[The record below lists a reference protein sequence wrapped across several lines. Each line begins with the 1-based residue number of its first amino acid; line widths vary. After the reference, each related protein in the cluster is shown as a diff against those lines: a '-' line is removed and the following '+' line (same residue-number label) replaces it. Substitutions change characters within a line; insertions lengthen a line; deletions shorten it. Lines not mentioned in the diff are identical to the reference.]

1 MPPEI
6 EQIIADTIALTGSA
20 MPQSLAG
27 DAPVLSAASLSDEP
41 ISAGAEPMYLIGLI
55 GGKDVGKS
63 SFVNALVGQQIS
75 EQTSHGPGTEVV
87 VAYAHEGVVKPLREL
102 LDREVPGRFKIYA
115 HTIPGLLRQVLL
127 DLPDIDS
134 VYSDHIE
141 ITRTML
147 RQMLYPIWIQSV
159 EKYADQQPQQLLAR
173 VAEGNDPANFIFC
186 LNKVDQLVGKDGLA
200 AGVQLRDDYALRLA
214 KLLKLG
220 APPRVYLASA
230 KKPTEFD
237 FPALRDLLSKQ
248 KTMQVVRDSQQLAG
262 RQQTRTILAWLDRQQ
277 LPARS
282 QRIARLREEA
292 GEMIA
297 SRIAVPILEGAL
309 PQMVNDPAYRLSI
322 IDPVVTARMSHWPI
336 VNILHGLLAPVLA
349 VVRRNIGTGT
359 GNVANVDDY
368 LAMQGQTLATMTQTT
383 FAQLQQANPTI
394 GALYPENKLWESMPS
409 ESAAQDL
416 RLRLNET
423 LEQQRETAMKR
434 IGRRRGIIA
443 PIFRT
448 LLTIGAILWFPI
460 VQPIL
465 EIVLQTHIT
474 SFSRELALKIVQLLG
489 TTFLLKNLI
498 FLLLYFAVLWAII
511 RASVYGRVS
520 RLIARWQSDPKL
532 DRSLSFNGQTLEWI
546 DGLLDPIQR
555 NQDQIDGL
563 ISRIDRLRESSEGH
577 IRERAA

>member
-6 EQIIADTIALTGSA
+6 EQIIADTIALTGSS
-20 MPQSLAG
+20 MPPSLAG
-27 DAPVLSAASLSDEP
+27 DSPVLSPASLSDEP

-63 SFVNALVGQQIS
+63 SFVNALVGQKIS

-186 LNKVDQLVGKDGLA
+186 LNKVDQLVGRDGLA
-200 AGVQLRDDYALRLA
+200 ASVQLRDDYALRLGR
-214 KLLKLG
+214 LLKLPQ
-220 APPRVYLASA
+220 PPRVYLVSA
-230 KKPTEFD
+230 KSSTEFD
-237 FPALRDLLSKQ
+237 FPSLRDLLSKQ

-262 RQQTRTILAWLDRQQ
+262 RQQMRTILAWLDRQQ

-297 SRIAVPILEGAL
+297 SRVAVPILEGAL
-309 PQMVNDPAYRLSI
+309 PQLVNDPAYRLSI

-349 VVRRNIGTGT
+349 IVRRNIGAGP
-359 GNVANVDDY
+359 GNVTNVDDY
-368 LAMQGQTLATMTQTT
+368 LSMQGQSLATMVQTT

-394 GALYPENKLWESMPS
+394 GALYRENKLWESMPS

-416 RLRLNET
+416 RMRLNET
-423 LEQQRETAMKR
+423 LDRQREAAMQR

-460 VQPIL
+460 VQPML

-498 FLLLYFAVLWAII
+498 FLLLYFAVLWAVI
-511 RASVYGRVS
+511 RASVHGRVS
-520 RLIARWQSDPKL
+520 RLISRWQSDPEL
-532 DRSLSFNGQTLEWI
+532 DPALSFNGQAMEWI
-546 DGLLDPIQR
+546 DEMLDPIQR
-555 NQDQIDGL
+555 
-563 ISRIDRLRESSEGH
+563 
-577 IRERAA
+577 